1 MYRLVLSV
9 LAILALAGA
18 PQCEAQESVSL
29 PMLVLETRPA
39 VLAQAAFLQ
48 RYGRLLAAEF
58 TEVVSDSADAACLK
72 AKGIDRTALAERTN
86 GILLRQARQMFELL
100 DGTID
105 RAAFDA
111 RLRELAGP
119 NAEAERAGLRNDPD
133 VQTFLDLWR
142 RLRLAAAADFAI
154 ERIDLT
160 AVVLRI
166 KLVRK
171 INPMDGKGKEELYNA
186 NPTDELNAKL
196 YELISN
202 SKSDALTRHL
212 ELFKAAEKALQNTVK
227 RDRLRKLVTSLELTA
242 GLDRELADVCVGR

>member
-1 MYRLVLSV
+1 MYRLALSV
-9 LAILALAGA
+9 VAIFALAGA
-18 PQCEAQESVSL
+18 PQCEAQSVGM

-39 VLAQAAFLQ
+39 ALAQAAFAQ

-72 AKGIDRTALAERTN
+72 AKGIDRTALAQRTN

-119 NAEAERAGLRNDPD
+119 NVEAERARVRNDPD

-142 RLRLAAAADFAI
+142 RLRLAAAADLTI
-154 ERIDLT
+154 ENLNRT
-160 AVVLRI
+160 ALVLRI
-166 KLVRK
+166 KLVRQ
-171 INPMDGKGKEELYNA
+171 INPLDGTGKMELYNA
-186 NPTDELNAKL
+186 NPTDELHAKL
-196 YELISN
+196 YELVSN

-212 ELFKAAEKALQNTVK
+212 ELFKAAEKALENSVN
-227 RDRLRKLVTSLELTA
+227 RDSLRKLVGSLELTA
-242 GLDRELADVCVGR
+242 GFDRELADVCVGR

>member
-1 MYRLVLSV
+1 
-9 LAILALAGA
+9 AG
-18 PQCEAQESVSL
+18 ESVSL

-86 GILLRQARQMFELL
+86 GILLRQARQLFGLL

-111 RLRELAGP
+111 RLREIAGP
-119 NAEAERAGLRNDPD
+119 NVEAERARVRNDPD
-133 VQTFLDLWR
+133 VQAFLTIWR

-154 ERIDLT
+154 EKIDIT
-160 AVVLRI
+160 ALILRI
-166 KLVRK
+166 KLVRQ
-171 INPMDGKGKEELYNA
+171 ISPLATGKM
-186 NPTDELNAKL
+186 
-196 YELISN
+196 
-202 SKSDALTRHL
+202 
-212 ELFKAAEKALQNTVK
+212 
-227 RDRLRKLVTSLELTA
+227 
-242 GLDRELADVCVGR
+242 

>member
-119 NAEAERAGLRNDPD
+119 NVEAERARVRDDPD
-133 VQTFLDLWR
+133 VKAFLALYSS
-142 RLRLAAAADFAI
+142 LRLAVAADVTI
-154 ERIDLT
+154 EKLDI
-160 AVVLRI
+160 AASILRI

-171 INPMDGKGKEELYNA
+171 ISPLATGKTELYDA
-186 NPTDELNAKL
+186 NPRDEYNRKL
-196 YELISN
+196 YELVSN
-202 SKSDALTRHL
+202 SKSAALGRHI
-212 ELFKAAEKALQNTVK
+212 ELAEAAEKALEDTFK
-227 RDRLRKLVTSLELTA
+227 RDSFLKLGPVQLMA
-242 GLDRELADVCVGR
+242 GLERDLANLCVGLKP